1 MKEDKIK
8 TAVLYAM
15 QGKWN
20 DAIKINKE
28 ILSVN
33 PNDVDAY
40 NRLGKALS
48 EIGKIEK
55 SKIAF
60 QNALSLSP
68 QNVIAKKNL
77 ARIKLMD
84 NSNTKNSLPS
94 KLLVSVEK
102 STENTTSTLVNLAP
116 SNILLNLSPGQ
127 QLEIII
133 DKDILKINNESL
145 QYIGQIEPKIGL
157 RLSKLIKGGNKYNTT
172 VMSVNQEEII
182 VLIKEIFKHP
192 SQSNIASF
200 PILSH
205 NIVAN
210 AQANSTDYEFINQGI
225 EEPEQI
231 VLKDWSNDDTE
242 PGDDEAY
249 APTFHRMSKSLDENL
264 PMEEQALE
272 DQERYS

>member
-1 MKEDKIK
+1 LKENKIK
-8 TAVLYAM
+8 TAILYAM

-20 DAIKINKE
+20 DAIKANKD
-28 ILSVN
+28 IISVN
-33 PNDVDAY
+33 PNDVDSY

-48 EIGKIEK
+48 EIGEIEK

-60 QNALSLSP
+60 QNVLSLSP

-94 KLLVSVEK
+94 KFLVSVEK
-102 STENTTSTLVNLAP
+102 STENTTSTLVNLAS

-133 DKDILKINNESL
+133 DKGILKINNESL

-192 SQSNIASF
+192 SQSNVASF
-200 PILSH
+200 PIRSR
-205 NIVAN
+205 NISN
-210 AQANSTDYEFINQGI
+210 NGQANSTDYEFINQGI
-225 EEPEQI
+225 DEPEQI

-249 APTFHRMSKSLDENL
+249 APTFHRMSKSIDENL
-264 PMEEQALE
+264 PTEEQTLE